1 VTSMQ
6 GTVLRRLGDILIQ
19 QGTLTADQ
27 LEEAFAAKPREVLIG
42 DWLVRQRLL
51 SVAELG
57 HALADQFG
65 VPYVDIDPANVDA
78 QIARLLP
85 EDFARS
91 REAAAIDVSERNMTL
106 AMVAPDDI
114 ETIAEAELMTG
125 YQIRPAVAMAEDIG
139 DLIGR
144 VYDDRSVA
152 RQTIVDMKWAEMRE
166 SGIVDED
173 NASAILAT
181 EQQDAPVVRLVQAI
195 LSGAVSAGASDV
207 HLEPF
212 KPEMRVRYRV
222 DGELQQ
228 VMTIPNHIEDSVIS
242 RIKVM
247 ADMDTTENRRPQ
259 DGHLSVFDSG
269 RRVGF
274 RVSGIPTVDGQKLVL
289 RLLEEGGKTF
299 ALDNIGMTPRDYATM
314 QQMIDKPHGMFV
326 VTGPTGSGKSTTL
339 YAVLQFLNSVDR
351 NIVTVEDPVE
361 YRIAGINQVQSD
373 NEFGMGFANA
383 LKFIMRQD
391 PDVIMVGE
399 IRDAETASTAIQAA
413 LTGHLMISTLHT
425 NDAVGAVQRLSDLGV
440 DNFKIAGSLL
450 GSVAQRLLRCV
461 CSGCKRSVP
470 ANLNLLEALDPEEI
484 VPRDSK
490 FFRGEGCKKCLGTGF
505 SGRIPIFEIMPIT
518 PEITMAIEAG
528 VPHSKLRQMAIQA
541 GMVELSDAGLEQ
553 ALAGRT
559 SLEEVYFKT
568 SGDRRRGESTHVTG
582 GRRAADV
589 SAP

>member
-1 VTSMQ
+1 MQ

-425 NDAVGAVQRLSDLGV
+425 NDAVGAVQRLADLGV

-470 ANLNLLEALDPEEI
+470 ANLNLLEALDPDEI

-518 PEITMAIEAG
+518 SEITMAIEAG

>member
-1 VTSMQ
+1 M
-6 GTVLRRLGDILIQ
+6 RRLGDILIEK
-19 QGTLTADQ
+19 GTLTEEQ
-27 LEEAFAAKPREVLIG
+27 LEEAFSTKPRDTMLG

-57 HALADQFG
+57 YALADQFE
-65 VPYVDIDPANVDA
+65 VPYIDIDPANVDP
-78 QIARLLP
+78 QVARLLP

-91 REAAAIDVSERNMTL
+91 HLAGAIEISQGHMTL

-114 ETIAEAELMTG
+114 GTIAEAELMTG
-125 YQIRPAVAMAEDIG
+125 YQIRPAVAMEEDI
-139 DLIGR
+139 DAFISR
-144 VYDDRSVA
+144 MYDDRSVA
-152 RQTIVDMKWAEMRE
+152 RQTIVDMKLAELRE
-166 SGIVDED
+166 AGVNADE
-173 NASAILAT
+173 NNGAMLAA
-181 EQQDAPVVRLVQAI
+181 EQEDAPVVRLVQAI
-195 LSGAVSAGASDV
+195 LAGAVSAGASDV

-228 VMTIPNHIEDSVIS
+228 VMTIPNHIEDSVVS

-259 DGHLSVFDSG
+259 DGHLSVFENG
-269 RRVGF
+269 HRVGF

-289 RLLEEGGKTF
+289 RLLEEGSKTF
-299 ALDNIGMTPRDYATM
+299 ALDSIGMTRRDYERMRA
-314 QQMIDKPHGMFV
+314 MIDKPHGMFV

-339 YAVLQFLNSVDR
+339 YAALQHLNGDDR

-399 IRDAETASTAIQAA
+399 IRDSETATTAIQAA

-461 CSGCKRSVP
+461 CENCKRSVP
-470 ANLNLLEALDPEEI
+470 ANENMLNALDPEGT
-484 VPRDSK
+484 VPRDAK
-490 FFRGEGCKKCLGTGF
+490 FYRGDGCKKCLGTGF

-518 PEITMAIEAG
+518 PDITMAIEAG
-528 VPHSKLRQMAIQA
+528 VPHSKLHQMAVDA
-541 GMVELSDAGLEQ
+541 GMVQLSLAGLEQ

-559 SLEEVYFKT
+559 SIEEVYFKT
-568 SGDRRRGESTHVTG
+568 SGDRRGGDSAPVAG
-582 GRRAADV
+582 GRRELDAAH
-589 SAP
+589 A

>member
-1 VTSMQ
+1 M
-6 GTVLRRLGDILIQ
+6 RRLGDILIE
-19 QGTLTADQ
+19 QGTLTAET
-27 LEEAFAAKPREVLIG
+27 LEAAFDSKPRGTMIG
-42 DWLVRQRLL
+42 DWLVQQRLL
-51 SVAELG
+51 STHELG
-57 HALADQFG
+57 HALADQFE
-65 VPYVDIDPANVDA
+65 VPYVDIDPANVNP
-78 QIARLLP
+78 QIARLIP

-91 REAAAIDVSERNMTL
+91 HQAGAIDIAGDTMTL

-125 YQIRPAVAMAEDIG
+125 YQIRPNVAMAD
-139 DLIGR
+139 DVQALISR
-144 VYDDRSVA
+144 IYDDRSVA
-152 RQTIVDMKWAEMRE
+152 RQTIVDMKLAELRE
-166 SGIVDED
+166 AVVEAEDSG
-173 NASAILAT
+173 ASINSA
-181 EQQDAPVVRLVQAI
+181 EQEDAPVVRLVQAI
-195 LSGAVSAGASDV
+195 LTGAVSAGASDV

-259 DGHLSVFDSG
+259 DGHLNVFENG
-269 RRVGF
+269 KRVGF

-289 RLLEEGGKTF
+289 RLLDEGGKTF
-299 ALDNIGMTPRDYATM
+299 SLDNIGLTQRDHEAM
-314 QQMIDKPHGMFV
+314 RAMIDKPHGMFV

-339 YAVLQFLNSVDR
+339 YAALQYLNRDDR

-361 YRIAGINQVQSD
+361 FRLPGINQVQSD

-399 IRDAETASTAIQAA
+399 IRDSETATTAIQAA

-461 CSGCKRSVP
+461 CDNCKRGVP
-470 ANLNLLEALDPEEI
+470 ANEKLLDVLDPEHTVE
-484 VPRDSK
+484 RSAK
-490 FFRGEGCKKCLGTGF
+490 FYKGEGCKKCLGTGF

-518 PEITMAIEAG
+518 PDITMAIEAG
-528 VPHSKLRQMAIQA
+528 VPHSKLHQMAIGA
-541 GMVELSDAGLEQ
+541 GMVELSKAGLEQ

-559 SLEEVYFKT
+559 SIEEVYFKT
-568 SGDRRRGESTHVTG
+568 SGDRRSSDSSTVSG
-582 GRRAADV
+582 GRRDADTLEV
-589 SAP
+589 